1 MLTGVPPLQEAGVK
15 KMLLIWKGTRVGAA
29 CAGGLGVSFQGF
41 LAENFVLQREK

>member
-15 KMLLIWKGTRVGAA
+15 KMLLIWKGTRVGVA